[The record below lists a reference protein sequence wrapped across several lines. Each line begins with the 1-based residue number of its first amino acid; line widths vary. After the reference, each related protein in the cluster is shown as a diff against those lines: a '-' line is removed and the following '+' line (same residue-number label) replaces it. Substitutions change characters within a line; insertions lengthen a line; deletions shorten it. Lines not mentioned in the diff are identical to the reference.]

1 MRTLTLVLLILAQA
15 SSAQRLEP
23 IIGLPPCDHVQIGL
37 AARALIGPDPVPSPT
52 PELPEEICFG
62 RVCESKINARW
73 ARKYADRAEL
83 EYQRW
88 QNLDLQARA
97 CGY

>member
-1 MRTLTLVLLILAQA
+1 MRILVLALLVLAQV
-15 SSAQRLEP
+15 SSAQFDTV
-23 IIGLPPCDHVQIGL
+23 IIMPPCDHSKIGL
-37 AARALIGPDPVPSPT
+37 AARALIGPDPVASPT

-62 RVCESKINARW
+62 RVCDAKANAKF
-73 ARKYADRAEL
+73 AREYAERAQIEF
-83 EYQRW
+83 QRL